1 MKMTPN
7 EIVDMC
13 SKHYNE
19 WRDQA
24 LKAETKEE
32 MMKYLNKSFFWMEL
46 QSNLLVLWTVENSFS
61 EDQAIQDKVILA
73 ETNINKK
80 IMDYMDTVFKDLN

>member
-7 EIVDMC
+7 EIIDMC

-19 WRDQA
+19 WKDEA

-32 MMKYLNKSFFWMEL
+32 MLKYINKSFFWMEL
-46 QSNLLVLWTVENSFS
+46 QSNLIVLWTVENSFK
-61 EDQAIQDKVILA
+61 DDAKIQAKVGDA
-73 ETNINKK
+73 EANINKK
-80 IMDYMDTVFKDLN
+80 IMDYIDTVFKDLN